1 MLVGGDAE
9 LVLQVDDGVR
19 VDVAHAGA
27 HDHALERGK
36 AHGSVHALAV
46 LDGADGAAGA
56 QVAGDDLGV
65 LDIQARELGAHAGD
79 ELVAR
84 AVRAVAADA
93 ILLVVLVREA
103 VHVGVSRHRLMEG
116 GVEGHDLRDARENGL
131 HGVDAQQVS
140 RVMERGEVAAEG
152 DLLQDVVVH
161 EDGAGEE
168 IAALDDTVAH
178 SLDVL
183 EGREDARLGIR
194 EGRQDEF
201 HAHFVVGNRNVLHD
215 LVTAGRGVL
224 EDARRE
230 ADLLGDTFRDDVEHI
245 IVLHVEELV
254 LDGRTSAI
262 DDKDDHRYESLINNR
277 SILAKLI
284 K

>member
-1 MLVGGDAE
+1 MPG
-9 LVLQVDDGVR
+9 R
-19 VDVAHAGA
+19 
-27 HDHALERGK
+27 
-36 AHGSVHALAV
+36 VHALAV

-56 QVAGDDLGV
+56 QVAGDDLGI
-65 LDIQARELGAHAGD
+65 LEIQAGELGAHAGD

-93 ILLVVLVREA
+93 VLLVVLVREA
-103 VHVGVSRHRLMEG
+103 VHVRVSRHRLMEG

-131 HGVDAQQVS
+131 HGVDAQQVR
-140 RVMERGEVAAEG
+140 RVVERGEVAAEG

-161 EDGAGEE
+161 EDGTGEE
-168 IAALDDTVAH
+168 VAALDDAVAH
-178 SLDVL
+178 
-183 EGREDARLGIR
+183 RLV
-194 EGRQDEF
+194 
-201 HAHFVVGNRNVLHD
+201 HAHFVVGNRNILHD
-215 LVTAGRGVL
+215 LVPAGRGVL

-230 ADLLGDTFRDDVEHI
+230 ADLLGDTFRDDVKNI

-262 DDKDDHRYESLINNR
+262 DDKDDHRYESLINFR